1 MNRTSKKVEKAN
13 ELVKELY
20 ANITLPDGSSY
31 LDYVTS
37 VFQISRSENEKIVTL
52 LMGTLEYNL
61 LTPKDI
67 LFQFGMTVRDAVIA
81 VSRFSDLSDD
91 EYNNKVKNNP
101 IARAVKIAEFK
112 HLLNI
117 NKISQEDF
125 DRAIL
130 FFIN

>member
-61 LTPKDI
+61 LTPKI
-67 LFQFGMTVRDAVIA
+67 G
-81 VSRFSDLSDD
+81 
-91 EYNNKVKNNP
+91 
-101 IARAVKIAEFK
+101 RAHV
-112 HLLNI
+112 
-117 NKISQEDF
+117 
-125 DRAIL
+125 
-130 FFIN
+130 